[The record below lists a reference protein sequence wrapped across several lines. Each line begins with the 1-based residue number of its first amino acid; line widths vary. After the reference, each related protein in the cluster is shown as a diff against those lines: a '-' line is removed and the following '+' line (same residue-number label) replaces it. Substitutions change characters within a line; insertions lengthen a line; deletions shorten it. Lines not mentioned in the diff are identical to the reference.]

1 MLDPVA
7 LAVFIA
13 FFVFVSALGF
23 YAARWRRGPV
33 PERSAGNRPVPERS
47 AGNRDLRSL
56 SEWGLGGRRFGVLVT
71 WFLLGGDLY
80 TAYTF
85 IAVPAA
91 MYGQGAMGFFAL
103 PYTIFVYPIAFV
115 LMPRLWNVCRRHDW
129 VTPAD
134 FVRGR
139 YGSDLLA
146 LAIAATGILATLPYI
161 ALQLVG
167 MQAVI
172 AALGVTGSGFGREVP
187 LIVAFIILAA
197 YTYTSG
203 LRAPALIAI
212 VKDLMIYVVVVA
224 VLVVI
229 PIRLGGIGAIFAA
242 ASQHFARAAAAAP
255 ASPHGS
261 VILAPSGYW
270 TYATLALGSAF
281 ALLMYPHSIT
291 GILSSARADVIRR
304 NAALLPLYSLLL
316 GVIALLGFMAL
327 AAHVRVQSATDAVPA
342 LLKAVF
348 PSWFT
353 GFAFAAIA
361 IGALVPA
368 AIMSIAAANLWTR
381 NVYKAYLDRRASD
394 AQQAQVAKIASLV
407 VKFGALVFIIAV
419 PQQYA
424 INLQLLGGIWILQ
437 TLPAIALGLH
447 RRLFHHAALFWGW
460 FVGMAG
466 GTALSFSIGVKPA
479 FPLHVAGTTFAPYI
493 GVDALIV
500 NLAVCAVLTLA
511 LDRAGVSRQ
520 ADATLEEQYA
530 DAQYLPSPTTTLGT
544 LEPA

>member
-7 LAVFIA
+7 LAVFVV
-13 FFVFVSALGF
+13 FFAIVTALGF
-23 YAARWRRGPV
+23 YAARWRRGHL
-33 PERSAGNRPVPERS
+33 G
-47 AGNRDLRSL
+47 SL
-56 SEWGLGGRRFGVLVT
+56 EEWGLGGRRFGVLVT

-91 MYGQGAMGFFAL
+91 LYGQGAMGFFAV

-146 LAIAATGILATLPYI
+146 LAVALTGILATLPYI

-172 AALGVTGSGFGREVP
+172 TALGVTGSGFDRELP
-187 LIVAFIILAA
+187 LIVAFVILAA

-203 LRAPALIAI
+203 LRAPALIAF
-212 VKDLMIYVVVVA
+212 VKDAMIYVVVIVA
-224 VLVVI
+224 VIAI
-229 PIRLGGIGAIFAA
+229 PIRLGGVGAIFAA
-242 ASQHFARAAAAAP
+242 ASRHFAAMVAAGPSAP
-255 ASPHGS
+255 RGS

-291 GILSSARADVIRR
+291 GILSSARAEVIRR

-316 GVIALLGFMAL
+316 GAIALLGFMAV
-327 AAHVRVQSATDAVPA
+327 AAHVRVHSPTDAVPA

-381 NVYKAYLDRRASD
+381 NIYKAYLDRSAGD
-394 AQQAQVAKIASLV
+394 ARQAQVAKIASLV

-447 RRLFHHAALFWGW
+447 RRLFHHAALLWGW
-460 FVGMAG
+460 LVGMAG

-479 FPLHVAGTTFAPYI
+479 FPLHVGGTTFAPYI
-493 GVDALIV
+493 GLDALIV

-511 LDRAGVSRQ
+511 LDRAGVPRRG
-520 ADATLEEQYA
+520 DETCDEQYA
-530 DAQYLPSPTTTLGT
+530 DAPFMPPATTTLGRLAPT
-544 LEPA
+544 

>member
-13 FFVFVSALGF
+13 FFAFVTALGF

-33 PERSAGNRPVPERS
+33 PEHSAGNR
-47 AGNRDLRSL
+47 NLRSL
-56 SEWGLGGRRFGVLVT
+56 SEWGLGGRRFGVLIT

-91 MYGQGAMGFFAL
+91 MYGQGAIGFFAL

-146 LAIAATGILATLPYI
+146 LAIATTGILATLPYI

-172 AALGVTGSGFGREVP
+172 AALGVTSSGFAREVP

-203 LRAPALIAI
+203 LRAPALIAV

-229 PIRLGGIGAIFAA
+229 PIRLGGIGAIFGAV
-242 ASQHFARAAAAAP
+242 SQHFARTATAAP
-255 ASPHGS
+255 GAAHGS

-270 TYATLALGSAF
+270 TYATLALGSAL

-291 GILSSARADVIRR
+291 GILSSARAEVIRH
-304 NAALLPLYSLLL
+304 NAALLPLYSFLL
-316 GVIALLGFMAL
+316 GVIALLGFMAI
-327 AAHVRVQSATDAVPA
+327 AAHVRVTSPTDAVPA

-348 PSWFT
+348 PSWFA

-381 NVYKAYLDRRASD
+381 NVYKAYLHPSASD
-394 AQQAQVAKIASLV
+394 TRQAGVAKIASLV

-437 TLPAIALGLH
+437 TAPAIALGLH
-447 RRLFHHAALFWGW
+447 RRLFHHAALLWGW
-460 FVGMAG
+460 LAGMAG
-466 GTALSFSIGVKPA
+466 GTALSFSVGVKPA
-479 FPLHVAGTTFAPYI
+479 FTLHIAGATFAPYI
-493 GVDALIV
+493 GVDALIA
-500 NLAVCAVLTLA
+500 NLAVCGVVTLA
-511 LDRAGVSRQ
+511 LDRAGASRRD
-520 ADATLEEQYA
+520 DATRDEEYL
-530 DAQYLPSPTTTLGT
+530 DAPHMPAPTTTLGT
-544 LEPA
+544 LQPT